1 MKTDTDI
8 LVIDDEEVILGAIK
22 KIVSMENL
30 SADTF
35 LNVTDALD
43 NIDRFVASKQ
53 DQMDKTGK
61 KLGKNGFEL
70 LNILKQKKIATPVV
84 ITTGFSTLEN
94 AVRALYEGAV
104 GFIPKPF
111 TIDELLSIV
120 MRGLEY
126 GKIFGDKFN
135 FNLTSNDNLIEYV
148 PCPPKYFR
156 LGNDSWM
163 NRADEGLVTIGI
175 TDLFLKS
182 IGMIRDIEFMN
193 LEDEVYQGGICLKI
207 TDNKE
212 FIHQLLSP
220 LSGKILEINNKIV
233 EQNSL
238 LEKDPYFDGWIYRM
252 VPSNLQE
259 ELENIISCS
268 SDI

>member
-43 NIDRFVASKQ
+43 NIDKN
-53 DQMDKTGK
+53 KY
-61 KLGKNGFEL
+61 KLIISDIMMPDIDGFEL

-220 LSGKILEINNKIV
+220 ISGKILEINNKIV

>member
-8 LVIDDEEVILGAIK
+8 LIIDDEEVILGAIK

-30 SADTF
+30 SADTC
-35 LNVTDALD
+35 LNVNDALD
-43 NIDRFVASKQ
+43 NID
-53 DQMDKTGK
+53 K
-61 KLGKNGFEL
+61 KKYKLIISDIMMPDIDGFEL

-120 MRGLEY
+120 TRGLEY

-135 FNLTSNDNLIEYV
+135 FNLPSKDNLIEYV

-163 NRADEGLVTIGI
+163 NRADEGLITIGI

-193 LEDEVYQGGICLKI
+193 LDDEVYQGGICLKI

-220 LSGKILEINNKIV
+220 ISGKILEINNKIV

-259 ELENIISCS
+259 ELENITSCS